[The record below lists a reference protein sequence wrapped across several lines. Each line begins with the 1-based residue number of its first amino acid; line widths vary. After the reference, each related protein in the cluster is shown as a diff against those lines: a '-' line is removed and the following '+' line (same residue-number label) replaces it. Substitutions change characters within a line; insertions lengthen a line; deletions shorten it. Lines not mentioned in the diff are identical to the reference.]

1 MRATQIMITAPR
13 EARLVETDVP
23 TDDLRPSEVVVRT
36 RVSLLSG
43 GTEGAFFRGLPL
55 PGREPPP
62 FPYPTGYAN
71 IGEVIAV
78 GGPAAGVA
86 VGDLV
91 YTMSPHAS
99 IARVDAAARPCVAV
113 PAGLPP
119 EEAVFVRLMTV
130 SLTTIRTA
138 RARAG
143 DRAAVVGLGLVG
155 NLGAQLLQN
164 AGMTVTAADL
174 IASRRALARSCGV
187 ERTVDPREPGVVKP
201 ENRLVLEATGAA
213 KGAVT
218 ALALCQ
224 TGGEVSLVGT
234 PWVADPTVAASAILE
249 PIHLR
254 YITLRSGWEWQL
266 PIDRDPEEPGNVHQ
280 PGSIV
285 DSTRYAFEL
294 LRRGEVRVRDLITHR
309 VAPRD
314 CQIAYERAVDRKE
327 EQLGVVFD
335 WDA

>member
-1 MRATQIMITAPR
+1 MRATQIMITAPL

-23 TDDLRPSEVVVRT
+23 TDDLRPSEAVVRT

-174 IASRRALARSCGV
+174 IASRRALAGNGSCRS
-187 ERTVDPREPGVVKP
+187 TATPRSPATCTSPARSSTAPGT
-201 ENRLVLEATGAA
+201 RSSCCAGARCA
-213 KGAVT
+213 SGTSSPT
-218 ALALCQ
+218 ASRPGTARSP
-224 TGGEVSLVGT
+224 TSAPSTARRSSSGSSSTGT
-234 PWVADPTVAASAILE
+234 PESLG
-249 PIHLR
+249 
-254 YITLRSGWEWQL
+254 SG
-266 PIDRDPEEPGNVHQ
+266 
-280 PGSIV
+280 
-285 DSTRYAFEL
+285 
-294 LRRGEVRVRDLITHR
+294 
-309 VAPRD
+309 
-314 CQIAYERAVDRKE
+314 
-327 EQLGVVFD
+327 
-335 WDA
+335 